1 MAAAGRFGL
10 RTSHANAGKP
20 ASGWGQK
27 AKTLAKTYAVRSAQI
42 QPNDLINSC
51 DIASRVETIMSRR
64 VWVSLLTSSGQGQY
78 CYCSISAE

>member
-64 VWVSLLTSSGQGQY
+64 VCGKPTHVQWPRSVLLLQY
-78 CYCSISAE
+78 